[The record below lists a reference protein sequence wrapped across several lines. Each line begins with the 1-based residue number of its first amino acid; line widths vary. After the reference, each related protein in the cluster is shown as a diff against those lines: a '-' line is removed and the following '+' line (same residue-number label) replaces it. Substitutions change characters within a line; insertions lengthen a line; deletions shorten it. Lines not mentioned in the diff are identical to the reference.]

1 MSLESS
7 VSHMGP
13 TEIKQLG
20 CFFVVSFC
28 VHKVSP
34 VVFESFE
41 DYACFRPN
49 LNETGIC
56 HVNLYVLAT

>member
-7 VSHMGP
+7 VSHMGL
-13 TEIKQLG
+13 TEIKQFG

-34 VVFESFE
+34 VMFESFE
-41 DYACFRPN
+41 DYAWFRPN
-49 LNETGIC
+49 LNVTGIC
-56 HVNLYVLAT
+56 HVNLNILGT